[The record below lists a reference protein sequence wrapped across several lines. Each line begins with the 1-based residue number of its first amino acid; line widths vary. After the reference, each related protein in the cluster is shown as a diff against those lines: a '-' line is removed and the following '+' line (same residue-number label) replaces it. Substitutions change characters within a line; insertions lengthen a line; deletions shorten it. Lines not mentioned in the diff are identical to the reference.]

1 MKNKISS
8 YTFIIVFLSLIS
20 FYDNASAQNHSSL
33 KISNPV
39 AEDGADPWVI
49 LFEGKYYYCYSDNE
63 AIYVNCSSYLIE
75 AVQMNGQL
83 IWKPEPLKNY
93 SKEIWAPE
101 LHNINGK
108 WFVYFAAD
116 DGDNK
121 NHRMYVL
128 ESKTADPS
136 GEYFLRGKIFDSSDK
151 WAIDGTVFNY
161 NEKYYFIWSGWEGD
175 VNVQQNLYIAEM
187 ENPWTIKSA
196 RVKISKP
203 EYDWEKIGQPYVNE
217 GPEILRNGELIFIIY
232 SASGS
237 WTDNYCLGQLK
248 LTGTDPMNP
257 NSWSKNE
264 MPVFTGTD
272 EVFSPGHASFTKSID
287 GKEDW
292 IVYHTAKHKGAG
304 WDRNVRIQKFNWKE
318 NGEPD
323 FGKPLSDKIEFNPPS
338 KSKTSGLCEGCF
350 HGNMNER

>member
-1 MKNKISS
+1 METKIYSR
-8 YTFIIVFLSLIS
+8 IIIIALLSVFS
-20 FYDNASAQNHSSL
+20 FYYNASAQNESSL

-63 AIYVNCSSYLIE
+63 AIYVNSSCNLGD

-83 IWKPEPLKNY
+83 IWKPEAGKNY

-116 DGDNK
+116 DGDNQ

-128 ESKTADPS
+128 ESKTVDPF
-136 GEYFLRGKIFDSSDK
+136 GEYFLRGKISDRSDK
-151 WAIDGTVFNY
+151 WAIDGTVFNH
-161 NEKYYFIWSGWEGD
+161 NEKYYFIWSGWEGN
-175 VNVQQNLYIAEM
+175 VNVRQNLYIAEM
-187 ENPWTIKSA
+187 ENPHTIKSE
-196 RVKISKP
+196 RVLISTP
-203 EYDWEKIGQPYVNE
+203 EYDWEKIGEPFVNE
-217 GPEILRNGELIFIIY
+217 GPEILRNGEHIFIIY

-237 WTDNYCLGQLK
+237 WTDKYCLVQLE
-248 LTGTDPMNP
+248 LTGNDPMNP
-257 NSWSKNE
+257 GAWTKKE
-264 MPVFTGTD
+264 IPVFTGTD
-272 EVFSPGHASFTKSID
+272 EVFSPGHASFTKSTD

-323 FGKPLSDKIEFNPPS
+323 FGKPLSNKIKFDSPS
-338 KSKTSGLCEGCF
+338 KSKTSGLCEGCLN
-350 HGNMNER
+350 GNVNGM